1 MDRNMNRSRLL
12 VSVLSSLMLIP
23 ASSLVAQ
30 TSEDVTHEGATN
42 QTAKGEASSKP
53 LPPLPIPVTSFGAA
67 NIGSKFYLYGGHTG
81 DAHAYCRED
90 QNDALLMLD
99 TAAELPK
106 WETVATNDRSQ
117 GLGMVAFND
126 ELIILGGFTAKN
138 KRGEKDD
145 LHSQS
150 TVRAFDTKT
159 RMWRDLPSLPEP
171 RSSLDAAIIGSTV
184 YVVGGWNMQGEGKTD
199 WHRSAWSIDLESP
212 SPQWRRIADPPFTRR
227 AVATI
232 AHGGKLFVI
241 GGMNENGGPTRDAN
255 LYDPATDSWSA
266 IAPVIGDKAIAG
278 FGVSGWSVDGKLY
291 VTTHEGAILRW
302 DDAASGWTKIGET
315 IDARFFHRMLVS
327 PAGQLVSLGGANM
340 DAGKYTDLET
350 ITVR

>member
-1 MDRNMNRSRLL
+1 
-12 VSVLSSLMLIP
+12 
-23 ASSLVAQ
+23 
-30 TSEDVTHEGATN
+30 
-42 QTAKGEASSKP
+42 
-53 LPPLPIPVTSFGAA
+53 
-67 NIGSKFYLYGGHTG
+67 
-81 DAHAYCRED
+81 
-90 QNDALLMLD
+90 
-99 TAAELPK
+99 
-106 WETVATNDRSQ
+106 
-117 GLGMVAFND
+117 
-126 ELIILGGFTAKN
+126 
-138 KRGEKDD
+138 
-145 LHSQS
+145 
-150 TVRAFDTKT
+150 
-159 RMWRDLPSLPEP
+159 
-171 RSSLDAAIIGSTV
+171 
-184 YVVGGWNMQGEGKTD
+184 MQGEGKTD

-278 FGVSGWSVDGKLY
+278 FGASGWSVDGKLY